1 MEAMEAPTPNN
12 FYEKDIK
19 EIIYLKDEFSTKF
32 NNEIYNI
39 KIGTLNEF
47 LVVKVTNKSNL
58 KLNYISYFTY
68 EELKNISKSMRYF
81 DNIGDIVTFMEEKG
95 KKNELLMKEENK
107 NIYIEF
113 KIISPNGKEDTV
125 LLELKPQKISDKEII
140 SFLVKKVEYLEKEVE
155 ILKEKLNKAEN
166 IISKNK
172 TDILFLFEE
181 VNNIKNNFKKEIDSK
196 ITNINQIDFI
206 VKRLKQSPV
215 IYNKNFEFKLLYRG
229 TRDGDDTI
237 KLHKKC
243 DGKKNVII
251 FMRSEEGKNYGG
263 FSNIGWEERP
273 KDKWEYPIDDNAFLF
288 SVDSKRIFNAK
299 KGKNQ
304 ICWLNSD
311 EYGLSFYCSL
321 TFYNKF
327 LTKENINVGGSI
339 SSNFENCSKYEFNS
353 GKQSCKL
360 SELEVFQII

>member
-1 MEAMEAPTPNN
+1 MEAMEASTPNN

-19 EIIYLKDEFSTKF
+19 EIQFLKDEFSTKF
-32 NNEIYNI
+32 NNDIYNI

-95 KKNELLMKEENK
+95 KKNELLMKEKNK

-113 KIISPNGKEDTV
+113 KLISPNGKEDTV

-229 TRDGDDTI
+229 TRD
-237 KLHKKC
+237 
-243 DGKKNVII
+243 
-251 FMRSEEGKNYGG
+251 
-263 FSNIGWEERP
+263 
-273 KDKWEYPIDDNAFLF
+273 
-288 SVDSKRIFNAK
+288 
-299 KGKNQ
+299 
-304 ICWLNSD
+304 
-311 EYGLSFYCSL
+311 
-321 TFYNKF
+321 
-327 LTKENINVGGSI
+327 
-339 SSNFENCSKYEFNS
+339 
-353 GKQSCKL
+353 
-360 SELEVFQII
+360 